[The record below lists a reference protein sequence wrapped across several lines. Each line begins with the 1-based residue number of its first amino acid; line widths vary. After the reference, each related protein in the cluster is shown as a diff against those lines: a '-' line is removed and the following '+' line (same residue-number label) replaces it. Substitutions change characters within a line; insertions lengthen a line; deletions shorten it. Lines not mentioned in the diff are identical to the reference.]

1 MTAATPFDPLGLPE
15 SNATGY
21 PEPYAATARLRWN
34 RRLGDAA
41 GLTQFGVNLT
51 RIAPGGQS
59 SQRHWH
65 LKEDEFVY
73 VLEGEPVLHTDAGEQ
88 LLRPGQCVGFPA
100 GHPDG
105 HCLINR
111 GDRDVLLLVVGSR
124 MPGEVSTYPDID
136 MQVGPGAD
144 GVRRFTRKDGTP
156 Y

>member
-1 MTAATPFDPLGLPE
+1 MTAATPFDPLSLPE
-15 SNATGY
+15 SNATTY
-21 PEPYAATARLRWN
+21 PDPFAASARQRWN

-51 RIAPGGQS
+51 RIAPGGRS

-65 LKEDEFVY
+65 LREDEFVH
-73 VLEGEPVLHTDAGEQ
+73 VLEGEVVLHSDAGEQ
-88 LLRPGQCVGFPA
+88 VMRAGMCIGFPA

-105 HCLINR
+105 HCFLNR
-111 GDRDVLLLVVGSR
+111 SERDVLLLVVGSR
-124 MPGEVSTYPDID
+124 VPGEVSTYPDID
-136 MQVGPGAD
+136 MLVGPGPD